1 MGRWTDSDGW
11 EMRGC
16 DGREDSLMRGDW
28 PEPPELEPP
37 W

>member
-1 MGRWTDSDGW
+1 MGRLTVSDGW

-16 DGREDSLMRGDW
+16 EGGAGSLMRGDW

-37 W
+37 